1 MSGLSG
7 MTGIMEARPPYVRF
21 ELRAEEDRTAS
32 IESGKFVARDVAF
45 ALVTPQG
52 SKDCIE
58 RNAEEWLAHIATEAR
73 EGRFPEPWLA
83 HYLKAYE
90 AWKNGQELPV
100 NGTPIVT
107 WPAIS
112 PANAKMLLDLNIRTV
127 EELAQA
133 TEEAIC
139 HIGIGARA
147 LKQRAIDFLSQSG
160 DAGKASA
167 EMEVLRV
174 TNADMQKQNEE
185 MKKQLAELTAKVTA
199 LAGSAG
205 SAGSAGK
212 PAVGKS

>member
-1 MSGLSG
+1 MAGIAGL
-7 MTGIMEARPPYVRF
+7 MEARPPYVTF

-32 IESGKFVARDVAF
+32 IEAGKYVARDIAF

-52 SKDCIE
+52 SKDRVE
-58 RNAEEWLAHIATEAR
+58 RNAEEWLAHIASETR
-73 EGRFPEPWLA
+73 EGRFPEPWLE
-83 HYLKAYE
+83 HYRKAYE

-100 NGTPIVT
+100 TGTPILT

-112 PANAKMLLDLNIRTV
+112 PASVKMLLELNIRTV

-147 LKQRAIDFLSQSG
+147 LKQRAIDFIAQSG

-167 EMEVLRV
+167 EMEALRV
-174 TNADMQKQNEE
+174 SNADMAQQNAE
-185 MKKQLAELTAKVTA
+185 MKRQLAELTAKVAA
-199 LAGSAG
+199 LAPTVQA
-205 SAGSAGK
+205 AKAT
-212 PAVGKS
+212 AKS